1 MGDEPLTVGE
11 LIELLQDV
19 EDKDLPI
26 YSDGCDC
33 VELAFFIDLYE
44 DGIIVHRQRSKPNF
58 VPGPPL
64 PTLEELTDQ
73 AMRGE
78 F

>member
-44 DGIIVHRQRSKPNF
+44 DGIIVHRERKPQRPPAK
-58 VPGPPL
+58 PL

-73 AMRGE
+73 ATRGE

>member
-33 VELAFFIDLYE
+33 VELAYFIDLYE
-44 DGIIVHRQRSKPNF
+44 DGIIVHRQRIPRRESKP
-58 VPGPPL
+58 L
-64 PTLEELTDQ
+64 LTLEELTDQ
-73 AMRGE
+73 ATRGE